1 MIIKREFILSEEDI
15 KDAIKEF
22 LSVECDDP
30 DKLNIEFK
38 LIAFDMND
46 SGITLNAVCK
56 EETGNA

>member
-38 LIAFDMND
+38 LISFDMND

>member
-1 MIIKREFILSEEDI
+1 MIIKREFILSEKDI

-22 LSVECDDP
+22 FFFFCDDP

-38 LIAFDMND
+38 VMAFDMGD
-46 SGITLNAVCK
+46 SGITFNAVCK

>member
-1 MIIKREFILSEEDI
+1 MIVNKEFILNEEDI

>member
-1 MIIKREFILSEEDI
+1 MIIKREFILSEKDI

-38 LIAFDMND
+38 VMAFDMGD
-46 SGITLNAVCK
+46 SGITFNAVCK